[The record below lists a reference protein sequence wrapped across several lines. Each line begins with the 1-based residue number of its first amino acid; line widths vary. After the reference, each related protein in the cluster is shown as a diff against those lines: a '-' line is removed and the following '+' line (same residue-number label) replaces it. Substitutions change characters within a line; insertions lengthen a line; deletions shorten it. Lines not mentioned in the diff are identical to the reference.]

1 LSGPADAEWLLE
13 RLVAFPTVAGQP
25 NQTLIEFVHDWLTDH
40 GARVT
45 VTPSDWR
52 ADGYNL
58 HAALGPECAGGIL
71 LAAHTDVVAVDGQSW
86 TSDPF
91 SVRRS
96 DGRLYGRGTTDM
108 KGFIAATLAA
118 IANASPRRLREPVAV
133 ALSCDEELGCKG
145 VVSLL
150 DELAGASSRPSLCL
164 IGEPTRMRIADRH
177 KGKVSLLVEVSGRAA
192 HSSVPRRGVNA
203 VTFAAHLVAKLD
215 QLAGE
220 LDRGPGDDA
229 FAVPHATLSVG
240 PIHGGVS
247 LNIVPDRC
255 AFEFELRYPPGGD
268 PQRLLQPICD
278 YAQTVAARM
287 RGLAPEAGVELV
299 EIAAYPPL
307 NPSPEGVAILTSLG
321 VEGAPIAVDFGTE
334 AGYYHQRL
342 GTPSVICGPGD
353 MAVAHQADE
362 YIARDQLRAAEGLVT
377 AAIAHLEN
385 GSDGP

>member
-1 LSGPADAEWLLE
+1 MRGPADAEWLLE

-25 NQTLIEFVHDWLTDH
+25 NQALIEFVHDWLKDQ

-58 HAALGPECAGGIL
+58 HAVLGPESDGGIL

-118 IANASPRRLREPVAV
+118 IAKASPRRLREPVAV

-177 KGKVSLLVEVSGRAA
+177 KGKVSLRVEVSGRAA
-192 HSSVPRRGVNA
+192 HSSVPARGVNA

-215 QLAGE
+215 QLSGE

-240 PIHGGVS
+240 PIQRRGIAQHRPRPLRVRVRAPLPARRRS
-247 LNIVPDRC
+247 PTPAAADPRLRPDGRRED
-255 AFEFELRYPPGGD
+255 ARAGTRSRRRTHRGRGIPALE
-268 PQRLLQPICD
+268 PISRRRWQC
-278 YAQTVAARM
+278 
-287 RGLAPEAGVELV
+287 
-299 EIAAYPPL
+299 
-307 NPSPEGVAILTSLG
+307 
-321 VEGAPIAVDFGTE
+321 
-334 AGYYHQRL
+334 
-342 GTPSVICGPGD
+342 
-353 MAVAHQADE
+353 
-362 YIARDQLRAAEGLVT
+362 
-377 AAIAHLEN
+377 
-385 GSDGP
+385 